1 MRSSRLVLAIVT
13 LVALLVTG
21 TEHDVGA
28 ETGFAVIVNGKNG
41 TRAIDKKTL
50 ADVFLKKRTQWA
62 DETTILPI
70 DQGRGAAVRKQFSE
84 QVIGRS
90 VSAVRT
96 YWSRLVFSGRAV
108 PPPEAASDDDVVRFV
123 GKHAGAIGYVSAST
137 NLKDSGVK
145 IIEVR

>member
-13 LVALLVTG
+13 LVALLVTATG
-21 TEHDVGA
+21 HDVSA
-28 ETGFAVIVNGKNG
+28 ESGFSVIVNGRNNA
-41 TRAIDKKTL
+41 RALDKKTL
-50 ADVFLKKRTQWA
+50 ADAFLKKRTQWG

-70 DQGRGAAVRKQFSE
+70 DLGRASPVRKQFSE

-96 YWSRLVFSGRAV
+96 YWNRLVFSGRGV
-108 PPPEAASDDDVVRFV
+108 PPPEVASDDEVVRYV
-123 GKHAGAIGYVSAST
+123 SKHAGAIGYVSAST